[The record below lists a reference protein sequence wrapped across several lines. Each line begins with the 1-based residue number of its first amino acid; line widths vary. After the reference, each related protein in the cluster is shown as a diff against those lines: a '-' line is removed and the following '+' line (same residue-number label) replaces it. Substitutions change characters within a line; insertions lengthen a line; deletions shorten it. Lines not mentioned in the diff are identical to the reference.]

1 MYGVQNQSIVFL
13 PTSNIMAKDPELCID
28 KNQVL
33 RLIKEYP
40 ELRAAYENNVHMNQN
55 EPKRESQFT

>member
-1 MYGVQNQSIVFL
+1 
-13 PTSNIMAKDPELCID
+13 MAKDPELCID

-33 RLIKEYP
+33 RLINEYP